1 MSLGFGFSKDL
12 HHSQYALSDSA
23 CGLRCELLP
32 QCHACLTALMF
43 PTMRFRDSNPLRL
56 KSLSSINCLG
66 HVPSQNNRKV
76 TNTHLKSLPQ
86 LVCLLNFLF
95 FIVASSPLVSALLV
109 CFLSTLPPLKS
120 SPNSELISCVSSHY
134 TPISTSTASIQV
146 LPAIVLYATCSNSQV
161 FLLPST
167 PLESQ
172 DFHSAAR
179 VILRNINLT

>member
-86 LVCLLNFLF
+86 LVCLLNFF
-95 FIVASSPLVSALLV
+95 FFMVASSPLVSALLI
-109 CFLSTLPPLKS
+109 CFLSTLPR
-120 SPNSELISCVSSHY
+120 
-134 TPISTSTASIQV
+134 
-146 LPAIVLYATCSNSQV
+146 SN
-161 FLLPST
+161 
-167 PLESQ
+167 
-172 DFHSAAR
+172 HH
-179 VILRNINLT
+179 LTQNYLMCL